1 MPSKLLKQKQ
11 ISPPSQVTQRVEM
24 TKTETS
30 LFIGPL
36 PTPDALEKYEQ
47 IQPGIAE
54 RILQMAEKEQA
65 ERHLQ
70 QKQVLDM
77 ERRNLRSLNWNII
90 RAQIFALLS
99 VIIISGLCTYFAFLG
114 SVEVAGD
121 TAKWVIAS
129 LAAVFITGRLVQ
141 KRQAKE

>member
-1 MPSKLLKQKQ
+1 MQQPAS
-11 ISPPSQVTQRVEM
+11 QRVEL

-30 LFIGPL
+30 VFVGPL
-36 PTPDALEKYEQ
+36 PTPDALEKYEE
-47 IQPGIAE
+47 IHPGIAE

-70 QKQVLDM
+70 QQKLIEMEKQ
-77 ERRNLRSLNWNII
+77 NLRSLNWNII

-114 SVEVAGD
+114 KVEVAGD

-141 KRQAKE
+141 KKQSKE